1 MVDWRRLVK
10 VAGGVVGVVVGVVA
24 LLLGVALVRALT
36 LEDFDYQEKDI
47 DPGARDELPESYLKG
62 LPAVMARAL
71 AIPTVSYSPG
81 NYDVDELLRFHE
93 FLRESFPNVFNSSI
107 IEVEVVNKLS
117 LLLTVKGAQDDFMPY
132 LLMGHM
138 DVVPVD
144 KEKWTHDP
152 WGGLILPDPSTGE
165 SYIWGRGA
173 IDNKVAVIG
182 IMSALEYLART
193 GFQPERTFYV
203 AFGHDEEVRGEDG
216 AGHMG
221 RLLQERGVKL
231 DFILDEGLPV
241 LKDMIRG
248 MDKPVA
254 PIGVTEKGWLSM
266 DLEVEGPAGH
276 SSMPPL
282 VSAVTRLSRA
292 LVALA
297 DNPHPSMFGSGP
309 ESDMLAYLA
318 PKASWPHKLVFANLW
333 LFKPILEMV
342 LSSKRE
348 TNALIRTTTCA
359 TIVRAGVKENVVPSF
374 ARATINHRIHP
385 SQNIKEVIQHDRK
398 VINDPTVKITNLDGT
413 EAHPVSPYGPEVAP
427 WRLLSASIHHHFPEA
442 VTVPGLLVGN
452 TDTKYYLKLTS
463 RVYRFNPVSLR
474 ISEMSMYHG
483 HNEKISVSSFTTAV
497 SFYHHLILAADIQV
511 APLKSSPGHKAG
523 EL

>member
-1 MVDWRRLVK
+1 MVDRKRLAK
-10 VAGGVVGVVVGVVA
+10 IAGVVVGVMVGVLVLLLVVA
-24 LLLGVALVRALT
+24 LIRALA
-36 LEDFDYQEKDI
+36 LEDFDYQVQDL

-62 LPAVMARAL
+62 LPEVMARAL
-71 AIPTVSYSPG
+71 SIRTVSYSRG
-81 NYDVDELLRFHE
+81 NYEVEELLRFHD

-144 KEKWTHDP
+144 REKWTHDP
-152 WGGLILPDPSTGE
+152 WGGFILPDPSSGE

-182 IMSALEYLART
+182 IMSALEYLAST

-216 AGHMG
+216 AGQMG

-231 DFILDEGLPV
+231 DFILDEGLPIM
-241 LKDMIRG
+241 KDTIKG

-254 PIGVTEKGWLSM
+254 AIGVTEKGWLSLE
-266 DLEVEGPAGH
+266 LEVKGPAGH

-282 VSAVTRLSRA
+282 VSAVTVLSRA

-297 DNPHPSMFGSGP
+297 DNPQPSMFGSGP
-309 ESDMLAYLA
+309 ESDMLAYIA
-318 PKASWPHKLVFANLW
+318 PKASWPQKLVFANLW
-333 LFKPILEMV
+333 LFKPIVEMV

-348 TNALIRTTTCA
+348 TNALMRTTTCA
-359 TIVRAGVKENVVPSF
+359 TIVRAGVKENVVPSS

-385 SQNIKEVIQHDRK
+385 SQNIKEVIQYDKK
-398 VINDPTVKITNLDGT
+398 VINDPSVKIMEVEGT
-413 EAHPVSPYGPEVAP
+413 EAHPVSPHGPDVAP
-427 WRLLSASIHHHFPEA
+427 WRLLTASIHHHFPDA
-442 VTVPGLLVGN
+442 ITAPGVLIGY
-452 TDTKYYLKLTS
+452 TDTRHYLPLTA
-463 RVYRFNPVSLR
+463 RVYRFNPTFMLDL
-474 ISEMSMYHG
+474 EMSIIHG
-483 HNEKISVSSFTTAV
+483 HDERISVSSFTSAV
-497 SFYHHLILAADIQV
+497 SFYHHLILKADLQIS
-511 APLKSSPGHKAG
+511 PLRFPPGDG
-523 EL
+523 M

>member
-1 MVDWRRLVK
+1 MVDWRRLAK

-24 LLLGVALVRALT
+24 LLLGVALLRALI

-71 AIPTVSYSPG
+71 AIPTVSFSPG

-152 WGGLILPDPSTGE
+152 WGGLIMPDPSTGE

-203 AFGHDEEVRGEDG
+203 AFGHDEEVRGKDG

-241 LKDMIRG
+241 MKDMIQG
-248 MDKPVA
+248 MDRPVA
-254 PIGVTEKGWLSM
+254 AIGVTEKGWLSM

-297 DNPHPSMFGSGP
+297 DNPHPSVFGSGP

-348 TNALIRTTTCA
+348 TNALMRTTTCA
-359 TIVRAGVKENVVPSF
+359 TIVRAG
-374 ARATINHRIHP
+374 
-385 SQNIKEVIQHDRK
+385 
-398 VINDPTVKITNLDGT
+398 VKITNLDGT

-442 VTVPGLLVGN
+442 ITVPDLMPGF
-452 TDTKYYLKLTS
+452 TDTRHYLPLTG
-463 RVYRFNPVSLR
+463 RVYRFNPTFLHV
-474 ISEMSMYHG
+474 SEMVMVHG
-483 HNEKISVSSFTTAV
+483 HDERVSVSSFTTAV
-497 SFYHHLILAADIQV
+497 SFYHHLILTADHMV
-511 APLKSSPGHKAG
+511 PLRSPPGRRGG
-523 EL
+523 EM